1 MVPLASYS
9 EILDWGGSLFFFLSF
24 LTVRSLAGEDFWFF
38 NGPVRPVLTASFWAG
53 GNFWFF
59 NGLVR
64 PVLKLRSH
72 AVEDLCFLSVLTV

>member
-1 MVPLASYS
+1 M
-9 EILDWGGSLFFFLSF
+9 
-24 LTVRSLAGEDFWFF
+24 RSLAGEDLWFF

-59 NGLVR
+59 NGPLR

-72 AVEDLCFLSVLTV
+72 AVEDLWFFISSNSEIQSYGGSLFFISSYSEV